1 MSIMSSVNIRPS
13 RKAVNIETEREHILG
28 DASPFSTIEEY
39 KMLRASVAFAVTVDG
54 CKLVGVTSAMPN
66 EGKSITALN
75 LAIAIAMTEARVLL
89 IDCDMRKGKLS
100 RLLSIP
106 SAPGVSNMLANMC
119 SPGEAVQNVMCGST
133 ALDVMPSGDIPPN
146 PSELLA
152 SDKMDACLERLA
164 EDYDYILAD
173 MPPVNLVSDA
183 SVLSKK
189 LSGIIMVTMAEQTKR
204 QDLSHAL
211 DRLGLVGVNVLGFV
225 LNKVPGAGFGRYT
238 KYGAASYYAK
248 KHV

>member
-1 MSIMSSVNIRPS
+1 M
-13 RKAVNIETEREHILG
+13 T
-28 DASPFSTIEEY
+28 DA
-39 KMLRASVAFAVTVDG
+39 K
-54 CKLVGVTSAMPN
+54 
-66 EGKSITALN
+66 
-75 LAIAIAMTEARVLL
+75 VLL
-89 IDCDMRKGKLS
+89 MDCDMRKSKLS

-106 SAPGVSNMLANMC
+106 SAPGVSNVLANMC
-119 SPGEAVQNVMCGST
+119 SPGEAVQKVTCGS
-133 ALDVMPSGDIPPN
+133 AELDIMPSGDIPPN

-152 SDKMDACLERLA
+152 SERLDSCLERLA

-189 LSGIIMVTMAEQTKR
+189 LSGIVMVVMAEQTKR

-211 DRLGLVGVNVLGFV
+211 DRLELVGVNVLGFV

-238 KYGAASYYAK
+238 KYGVASYYTK
-248 KHV
+248 KDV